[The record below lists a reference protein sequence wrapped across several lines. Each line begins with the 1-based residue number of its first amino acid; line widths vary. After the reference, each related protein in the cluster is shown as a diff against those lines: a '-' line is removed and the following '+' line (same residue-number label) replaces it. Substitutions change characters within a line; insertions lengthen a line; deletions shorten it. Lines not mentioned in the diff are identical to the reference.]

1 MTIVLIITIVF
12 FAAFIQSL
20 SGFGFAVIIMP
31 LLSLMVG
38 LQVAAPTVALTALTV
53 YSINIVRY
61 RRAIDYKELVRLGI
75 AAALGVPLGMWV
87 LTNMDES
94 VVMRI
99 MGVMLVSYAVYAL
112 VRPTTKWVLSRYW
125 AYPAGFMAGCLSGAY
140 NVPGPPV
147 IVYGSLRQWPK
158 DEFRAVLQAIFF
170 IGGVL
175 VVGAHLVAHR
185 VTVEVLTFYAFALP
199 ALGMGIL
206 VGSRVD
212 RHVDRERFRKIVTV
226 MILLLGLT
234 LLFGIG

>member
-12 FAAFIQSL
+12 VAAFIQSL

-38 LQVAAPTVALTALTV
+38 LQVAAPMVALTALTV

-61 RRAIDYKELVRLGI
+61 HQAIDYKELLRLGV
-75 AAALGVPLGMWV
+75 AAALGVPLGMWM
-87 LTNMDES
+87 LANMDES

-99 MGVMLVSYAVYAL
+99 MGIMLVTYAIYAL

-125 AYPAGFMAGCLSGAY
+125 AYPAGFLAGCLTGAY

-147 IVYGSLRQWPK
+147 IVYGSLRQWPR
-158 DEFRAVLQAIFF
+158 DEFRAMLQALFF
-170 IGGVL
+170 IGGTL
-175 VVGAHLVAHR
+175 VVISHLVTQR
-185 VTVEVLTFYAFALP
+185 VTIEVLTFYVFALP
-199 ALGMGIL
+199 ALGLGIL

-212 RHVDRERFRKIVTV
+212 RYVDRERFRTIVTV
-226 MILLLGLT
+226 MILVLGLA